1 LTKERPDV
9 KIYLDISIYS
19 LIYHPVIR
27 RKTMSHERM
36 FRGDRVWRQV
46 RRGSSFQKGDLKY
59 ILLDLIKDRPRHG
72 YDIIRELEE
81 QSYGFYKPSPGVIYP
96 TLQMLEEMG
105 YAASTE
111 QEGKKVYSVT
121 KEGLAFLSKKKDIA
135 NGVRSQIKH
144 RWSFKNIGRMALVMK
159 EYHELEHLLGQG
171 FRSLDAEKT
180 ERIRAVLSRAYDDIE
195 AVLRE

>member
-1 LTKERPDV
+1 MFND
-9 KIYLDISIYS
+9 
-19 LIYHPVIR
+19 
-27 RKTMSHERM
+27 RM
-36 FRGDRVWRQV
+36 FRRDRIFRSS

-59 ILLDLIKDRPRHG
+59 ILLDLIKEKHRHG

-105 YAASTE
+105 YTSSTE
-111 QEGKKVYSVT
+111 EEGKKIYAIT
-121 KEGLAFLSKKKDIA
+121 EEGLKFLVKKKYIA

-144 RWSFKNIGRMALVMK
+144 RWSFKKIGRMALVMK
-159 EYHELEHLLGQG
+159 EYHALENLLGHG

-180 ERIRAVLSRAYDDIE
+180 GRIREILSQAYRDIE
-195 AVLRE
+195 SVLQE